1 MKRGTLLIALLL
13 IASFIP
19 LTGASEEKPLVVASI
34 APIASIVQD
43 AFGDAV
49 EVVYLIPPGANPH
62 EYQMTA
68 DQIELLRS
76 ADVIV
81 TTGGHLPMEKKISE
95 LKEEGTITGETL
107 FFDDYREEGFR
118 YLPEHWYNGKD
129 NPHGVWLDPYNALA
143 IASAV
148 EKALEKADPVNAGL
162 YRELYSDFEGRV
174 RAIVEAYKAL
184 VDENRT
190 AVIQLPS
197 NQYAIEWLGITAV
210 ASIKP
215 EEEVPAIAVD
225 ELVETARGADL
236 VIYAVDSPEQMKDAA
251 SELAR
256 KSGKPLAGIRV
267 FWSEKPYTEV
277 LIENSAAVIKAL
289 GGERQEAG
297 NVQENDVGRYVVLSL
312 VSGIVLGVALGVILK
327 K

>member
-19 LTGASEEKPLVVASI
+19 LTGAAEEKPLVVASI

-68 DQIELLRS
+68 DQIELLRR
-76 ADVIV
+76 ADVMV
-81 TTGGHLPMEKKISE
+81 TTGGHLPMEKKIAE
-95 LKEEGTITGETL
+95 LKEEGTIMGETL
-107 FFDDYREEGFR
+107 FIDDYRREGFR
-118 YLPEHWYNGKD
+118 YLPEHWYNDKD

-148 EKALEKADPVNAGL
+148 EKALEKADPVNAEL

-174 RAIVEAYKAL
+174 KAIVEAYRAL
-184 VDENRT
+184 VEENRT

-256 KSGKPLAGIRV
+256 KSGKPLTGIRV
-267 FWSEKPYTEV
+267 FWSGKPYTEV

-289 GGERQEAG
+289 GGEHQEAE

>member
-1 MKRGTLLIALLL
+1 MKRGALLIVLLL

-68 DQIELLRS
+68 DQIELLRR

-81 TTGGHLPMEKKISE
+81 TTGGHLPMEKKIAE

-107 FFDDYREEGFR
+107 FFDDYKREGFR
-118 YLPEHWYNGKD
+118 YLPERWYNGKD

-143 IASAV
+143 MASAV
-148 EKALEKADPVNAGL
+148 EKALEKVDPVNAER
-162 YRELYSDFEGRV
+162 YRELYSDFEDRV
-174 RAIVEAYKAL
+174 ETIVEAYRAL
-184 VDENRT
+184 VEENRT

-225 ELVETARGADL
+225 ELVETARGTDL
-236 VIYAVDSPEQMKDAA
+236 IVYAVDSPEQMKDAA
-251 SELAR
+251 SELAK
-256 KSGKPLAGIRV
+256 KSGKSLAGIQV
-267 FWSEKPYTEV
+267 FWSGKPYTEV

-289 GGERQEAG
+289 GGERQEVD